1 MVSTEDAGSLV
12 ENLSEEPT
20 AITAIYL
27 SEDNTEIENCTLLTM
42 GTLFKTTGKVF
53 QAIKLG
59 NLKQPVKLHLQPI
72 PLEKF

>member
-1 MVSTEDAGSLV
+1 MSTEDAGSLV

-27 SEDNTEIENCTLLTM
+27 SEDNTEIKNCTLLTM
-42 GTLFKTTGKVF
+42 GTTGKVF
-53 QAIKLG
+53 QAIKLW